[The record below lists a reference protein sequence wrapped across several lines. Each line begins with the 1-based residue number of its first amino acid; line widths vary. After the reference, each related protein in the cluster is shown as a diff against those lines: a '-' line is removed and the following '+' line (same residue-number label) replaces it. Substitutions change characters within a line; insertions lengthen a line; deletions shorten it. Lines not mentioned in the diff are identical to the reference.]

1 MTGKVLI
8 LTIGTLLAL
17 FPKRTH
23 NQQVEPLI
31 SFFSSRC
38 PITVRKHPVV
48 VVKWWMFAQGMTWWR
63 CISIK
68 PMSPEKENS
77 LNDFANTDPIYM
89 WRGAQKLWRSD
100 TQFQSGLSSS
110 VESERQNY
118 FLFVFGGSDYISS
131 WHMPVFRL
139 FLHTGVHNLTRQCQ

>member
-1 MTGKVLI
+1 
-8 LTIGTLLAL
+8 
-17 FPKRTH
+17 
-23 NQQVEPLI
+23 
-31 SFFSSRC
+31 
-38 PITVRKHPVV
+38 
-48 VVKWWMFAQGMTWWR
+48 
-63 CISIK
+63 
-68 PMSPEKENS
+68 MSPEKENS

-131 WHMPVFRL
+131 WNMPVFRL
-139 FLHTGVHNLTRQCQ
+139 FAYRRSQSYKTMSIVEEYRGLGEL